1 MNEEVQIFCEDCRGR
16 FEVELDD
23 LREGEIIE
31 CTLCGAELEVL
42 QENPLKM
49 KIVTEEDEDDFY

>member
-1 MNEEVQIFCEDCRGR
+1 MTHMHEEVEVFCEDCRGR

-31 CTLCGAELEVL
+31 CTLCGAELEIV
-42 QENPLKM
+42 QEEPLKM
-49 KIVTEEDEDDFY
+49 KIVMDDEY